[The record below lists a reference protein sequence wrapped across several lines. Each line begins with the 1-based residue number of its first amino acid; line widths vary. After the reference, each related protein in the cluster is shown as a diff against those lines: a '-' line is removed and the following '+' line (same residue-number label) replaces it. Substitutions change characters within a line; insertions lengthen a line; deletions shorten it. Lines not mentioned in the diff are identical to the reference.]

1 MRLSLPTL
9 ARTLTAPA
17 VTATVLAA
25 ALCAPAAQAQ
35 TRVSTAPAV
44 PRFGV
49 AFNGLVVI
57 PDGFG
62 VGVRG
67 RAAVPVNADLSVAL
81 DLGVNAMGIL
91 VGGRNAADYVID
103 PQVSVVVNLPG
114 MSVGGQRF
122 TYLLAGIGGY
132 FPTGTDANGSDLKG
146 GPTIHAGLGWVV
158 PLNETSVFYEINPAL
173 ILANSRTSIAI
184 PVRIGLIF

>member
-9 ARTLTAPA
+9 ARALAAP
-17 VTATVLAA
+17 VLAA

-35 TRVSTAPAV
+35 TRVSTAPVV

-49 AFNGLVVI
+49 AFNGLLIV
-57 PDGFG
+57 PGGLG

-81 DLGVNAMGIL
+81 DLGVNAMGVL
-91 VGGRNAADYVID
+91 LGGRDGADYVLD
-103 PQVSVVVNLPG
+103 PQVSLVVNLPG

-132 FPTGTDANGSDLKG
+132 FPTGTNADGTDLKG

-158 PLNETSVFYEINPAL
+158 PLNETSVFYEVNPAL
-173 ILANSRTSIAI
+173 IIADSRTSFAI